1 VPRPQKPQDVLRILH
16 EHDGRFVFNSKRG
29 KGSERMIFHPN
40 VNGRSE
46 CYPITFH
53 KGRDIGKGMLK
64 AIIRRF
70 QLPED
75 IFG

>member
-1 VPRPQKPQDVLRILH
+1 MHK
-16 EHDGRFVFNSKRG
+16 NRG
-29 KGSERMIFHPN
+29 KGSERLIFHPD

-46 CYPITFH
+46 SYPMTYH

-70 QLPED
+70 NLPPQ
-75 IFG
+75 IFGQ